1 MDTHYPADTSQDPP
15 SQELVTTHIPSRK
28 RQRYEDISL
37 YGGNEKSQGMPSAA
51 PSKVGI
57 SGTTPPR
64 VGVSPQRGDQL
75 VPCEDEGVWLETEDE
90 DMYSSVCKKR

>member
-1 MDTHYPADTSQDPP
+1 
-15 SQELVTTHIPSRK
+15 
-28 RQRYEDISL
+28 
-37 YGGNEKSQGMPSAA
+37 MPSAA